1 MAVVTRPTGTKVP
14 DIRKGDTVVVILG
27 KDSGKSG
34 VVERVIRN
42 QQGWAKT
49 KSRGGGSWRNAGPLS
64 EVAVVVT
71 GVNISKRH
79 TKPRPPSN
87 MSDRTAAGQTGGI
100 LEIAQPMPLGKVMI
114 LCLECHE
121 PTRIGHEVLV
131 SGERVRTCKRGHRL
145 EVKG

>member
-1 MAVVTRPTGTKVP
+1 MAVVSRPSGTKVP

-27 KDSGKSG
+27 KDAGKSG

-49 KSRGGGSWRNAGPLS
+49 KSRGGGGWRNASPLS
-64 EVAVVVT
+64 ETAVVVA
-71 GVNISKRH
+71 GVNIAKRH

-87 MSDRTAAGQTGGI
+87 MSDRTAVGQTGGI
-100 LEIAQPMPLGKVMI
+100 LEIAQPLPLGKVMI
-114 LCLECHE
+114 VCSECHE
-121 PTRIGHEVLV
+121 PTRIGHERLA

>member
-1 MAVVTRPTGTKVP
+1 MAVVTRPTATKVP
-14 DIRKGDTVVVILG
+14 DIRRGDTVVVIVG
-27 KDSGKSG
+27 KDAGKSG

-64 EVAVVVT
+64 EVAVVVA
-71 GVNISKRH
+71 GVNIAKRN

-87 MSDRTAAGQTGGI
+87 TTDRVPAGQSGGI
-100 LEIAQPMPLGKVMI
+100 LEIAQPLALGKVMVV
-114 LCLECHE
+114 CPECRE
-121 PTRIGHEVLV
+121 PTRISHEVLA

-145 EVKG
+145 EVKS

>member
-1 MAVVTRPTGTKVP
+1 MAVVIRPNATKVP
-14 DIRKGDTVVVILG
+14 DIRKGDTVVAIVG
-27 KDSGKSG
+27 KDAGKAG

-49 KSRGGGSWRNAGPLS
+49 KSRGGGSWKNATSLS

-71 GVNISKRH
+71 GLNISKRH
-79 TKPRPPSN
+79 TKPRQSAN
-87 MSDRTAAGQTGGI
+87 NTDRMPKVQAGGI
-100 LEIAQPMPLGKVMI
+100 LEIAQPLSLSKVMI
-114 LCLECHE
+114 VCPECKE
-121 PTRIGHEVLV
+121 PTRIGHEKLA

>member
-14 DIRKGDTVVVILG
+14 DIRKGDTVVAITG
-27 KDSGKSG
+27 KDAGKSG

-49 KSRGGGSWRNAGPLS
+49 KSRGGGSWRHASPLS

-71 GVNISKRH
+71 GLNIAKRH
-79 TKPRPPSN
+79 TKPRQSAN
-87 MSDRTAAGQTGGI
+87 NTDRMPKVQAGGI
-100 LEIAQPMPLGKVMI
+100 LEIAQPLALSKVMI
-114 LCLECHE
+114 ICPECKE
-121 PTRIGHEVLV
+121 PTRIGHEQLA

-145 EVKG
+145 EVKS

>member
-14 DIRKGDTVVVILG
+14 DIRKGDTVVAITG
-27 KDSGKSG
+27 KDAGKSG

-49 KSRGGGSWRNAGPLS
+49 KSRGGGSWKHAGPLS

-71 GVNISKRH
+71 GLNISKRH
-79 TKPRPPSN
+79 TKPRPPS
-87 MSDRTAAGQTGGI
+87 SADRASQGQTGGI
-100 LEIAQPMPLGKVMI
+100 LEIAQPLPLGKVMI
-114 LCLECHE
+114 VCAECHE
-121 PTRIGHEVLV
+121 PTRIGHERLA